1 MKKRYMA
8 LFLAFALMLSLLCAC
23 GQQTEAGNRESVQST
38 DTDTD
43 SDSDNEKTIMLLQ
56 EGKDV
61 VVGEMYS
68 EEGSVSV
75 PDGPEF
81 QYSYHVPQIEDDTPD
96 AAAINEEIYQLYGT
110 MVESNMEYV
119 KNEESPWCNIVG
131 YESYRCGD
139 ILSLVLKCSYYYEH
153 YEKFSVYNYDMAK
166 SKRLINADILSMKS
180 VSEDE
185 YLYAVRRA
193 AAKCYDD
200 WYFPVWED
208 FSFDNSPWAYQERRS
223 FTLSAKNI
231 TPDLPLYLGDDGAI
245 HTIAPIGCH
254 SGVDWLCET
263 LTPDFEYDAGDVETD
278 SSLGFMTAT
287 LRGNELTLCFNETAD
302 GSRIL
307 EENECLDVPYGK
319 EVPVN
324 GLYGDYIRIFC
335 ATAGE
340 MDWPYVFLL
349 TREGRVEYVDIVK
362 CLKCGYFCAGGPLL
376 GVEDVMDFTT
386 DIDENG
392 LQWIYAITGSGE
404 QIELQNLTVL
414 DQLSTNGC
422 FAGDWSYSDATT
434 MDSEDP
440 RGGFYNL
447 SVSDYN
453 DFNLTF
459 YRSNSGENM
468 EANGYLTYLGMMED
482 GAVYAYHLWGSG
494 SNGPGLKGAVA
505 LEMWQDADG
514 PVLDITELGGTPL
527 IGEQT
532 GDTTSLARTFG

>member
-1 MKKRYMA
+1 MKKRITAMS
-8 LFLAFALMLSLLCAC
+8 FAFALLLTLLCAC
-23 GQQTEAGNRESVQST
+23 GQQTRQTEAGSGASMQST
-38 DTDTD
+38 D
-43 SDSDNEKTIMLLQ
+43 SDNGKPTMPLP

-61 VVGEMYS
+61 VVGEMCS

-96 AAAINEEIYQLYGT
+96 AAAINEEISQLYGT

-119 KNEESPWCNIVG
+119 NNEESPWCNIVG
-131 YESYRCGD
+131 YESFRNGD
-139 ILSLVLKCSYYYEH
+139 VLSLVLKCSYYYEY
-153 YEKFSVYNYDMAK
+153 YEEFSTYNYDMAK
-166 SKRLINADILSMKS
+166 GERLTNADILSMQG

-185 YLYAVRRA
+185 YLYALRRA

-208 FSFDNSPWAYQERRS
+208 LSSHDSPWAYQERRS

-231 TPDLPLYLGDDGAI
+231 TPDLPLYMGDDGAI
-245 HTIAPIGCH
+245 HTIVPIGCH
-254 SGVDWLCET
+254 AGADWLYET
-263 LTPDFEYDAGDVETD
+263 LTPDFEEDAGDVETD
-278 SSLGFMTAT
+278 SSLDFMTVT
-287 LRGNELTLCFNETAD
+287 RRGNRLTLCFHETAD

-307 EENECLDVPYGK
+307 EENEHLDVPYGE
-319 EVPVN
+319 EVPVS
-324 GLYGDYIRIFC
+324 GLYGNYTRIFC

-349 TREGRVEYVDIVK
+349 TMEGRVEYVDIVK
-362 CLKCGYFCAGGPLL
+362 CLNCGYFCAGGPLF

-386 DIDENG
+386 EIDENG

-414 DQLSTNGC
+414 DQLSMNGC
-422 FAGDWSYSDATT
+422 FAGDWGYSDATA
-434 MDSEDP
+434 MDSEGP
-440 RGGFYNL
+440 RAGFFNL
-447 SVSDYN
+447 SLSDYN
-453 DFNLTF
+453 DLGLTF
-459 YRSNSGENM
+459 YRSNSGEAM
-468 EANGYLTYLGMMED
+468 EANGYLTYLGMMEN
-482 GAVYAYHLWGSG
+482 GAVYAYHLWGTG
-494 SNGPGLKGAVA
+494 SNGPGLNGAVA
-505 LEMWQDADG
+505 LEMWQGADG

-527 IGEQT
+527 IGEQA